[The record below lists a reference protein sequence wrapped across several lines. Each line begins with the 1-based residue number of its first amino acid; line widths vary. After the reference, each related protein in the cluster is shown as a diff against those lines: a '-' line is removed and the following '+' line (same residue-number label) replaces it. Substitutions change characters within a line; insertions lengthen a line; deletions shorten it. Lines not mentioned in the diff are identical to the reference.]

1 MPNNL
6 ATLSTEE
13 LISAYGDLIQ
23 LLKQR
28 GVIHTKNVVGDIGE
42 HLAVNYYNS
51 RTDLAKLE
59 RSQTNTT
66 DVDATVGNDRYSIKS
81 TTVNRTGA
89 FHLPDTLTTE
99 HTDAPAFEYVVV
111 VMLTDTYRLQRIQ
124 QFTWREFLSV
134 KTWSKRQKAWFIPLT
149 RDVLTRGKQIY
160 PPVET

>member
-13 LISAYGDLIQ
+13 LISAYGDLIE

-66 DVDATVGNDRYSIKS
+66 DVDATVGNDRYSIKVS
-81 TTVNRTGA
+81 TA
-89 FHLPDTLTTE
+89 E
-99 HTDAPAFEYVVV
+99 
-111 VMLTDTYRLQRIQ
+111 
-124 QFTWREFLSV
+124 SV
-134 KTWSKRQKAWFIPLT
+134 GES
-149 RDVLTRGKQIY
+149 
-160 PPVET
+160 